1 MGVIDTCCMILE
13 YMQPMAV
20 DFRVLRTLLTPK
32 INIVVGRAMMA
43 RVVVADGSGRGS
55 LSIAG
60 YLLEAE
66 LPKDVRAGDDLR
78 LVVRDVN
85 AERVLLGISDSHQ
98 ETPPPP
104 VPLAAPVTI
113 PLPGGGSI
121 QVTER
126 DAGGNQ
132 ASSPDAHALSLRYDA
147 PALGAV
153 DLRFELDPTS
163 LRIGVTVAPGALA
176 PAQSGSDDLRQA
188 LADELQRVIS
198 VTVTPRREPV
208 DVYA

>member
-1 MGVIDTCCMILE
+1 MIDTYCMILE
-13 YMQPMAV
+13 DMQPMAV
-20 DFRVLRTLLTPK
+20 DFRVLRTLLTPE

-43 RVVVADGSGRGS
+43 RVVLADGSGRGS

-66 LPKDVRAGDDLR
+66 LPTNVKAGDDLR

-85 AERVLLGISDSHQ
+85 AERVLLGISDAHA
-98 ETPPPP
+98 ETAPVPVP

-113 PLPGGGSI
+113 PLPGGGNL

-126 DAGGNQ
+126 DADGTQ
-132 ASSPDAHALSLRYDA
+132 AASPGAHTLSLRYDA
-147 PALGAV
+147 PALGPIDV
-153 DLRFELDPTS
+153 RFELDPTS
-163 LRIGVTVAPGALA
+163 LRLGVTVAPSALA

-188 LADELQRVIS
+188 LADELQRLIS
-198 VTVTPRREPV
+198 VTVSARREPV